1 MKFHH
6 YTVTGSGIF
15 PLDMLRYD
23 AAWPTDTNSVLRME
37 DDDKDLRVLH
47 LASIREPTKERWR
60 SFGWQV
66 VSHRSG

>member
-1 MKFHH
+1 MKFYH

-23 AAWPTDTNSVLRME
+23 AAWPTDTNSVLRM
-37 DDDKDLRVLH
+37 DDKDLRVLH
-47 LASIREPTKERWR
+47 LTSIQEPTKERWR

-66 VSHRSG
+66 VKHNTHG